1 MSLQTTQNTISR
13 LIKEIANLETQLAA
27 EIKKEVNKSRQLNQ
41 LDRSLTKNTSL
52 STLRSKQSQMI
63 RIQEEISRIAKKKAD
78 LSKKISDKKD
88 KLTRNQQQLDREQS
102 AELRRKEQ
110 SDKKRRQ
117 DELKHH
123 QKISNELRY
132 QKRISQ
138 EIIPVT
144 NDSVQKEYDFFIS
157 HASEDK
163 EDFVR
168 SLAKKLNEQGLRIW
182 YDEFELKVGDSLR
195 RSIDKGLRNSKYGI
209 VVLSA
214 SFFKKNWPQYE
225 LDGLV
230 TKEMNGVKV
239 ILPIWHKVSK
249 DEVMKYSPSL
259 ADKVALNSS
268 VLRIDEI
275 VAELKKLIE

>member
-1 MSLQTTQNTISR
+1 M
-13 LIKEIANLETQLAA
+13 K
-27 EIKKEVNKSRQLNQ
+27 
-41 LDRSLTKNTSL
+41 
-52 STLRSKQSQMI
+52 SKQSQII
-63 RIQEEISRIAKKKAD
+63 RIQEEISRIVKRKAD
-78 LSKKISDKKD
+78 ISKKISEKRE

-102 AELRRKEQ
+102 TEIKRKEQ
-110 SDKKRRQ
+110 AEKKRRQ

-123 QKISNELRY
+123 QKISNELRN
-132 QKRISQ
+132 QKRINQ
-138 EIIPVT
+138 ELNPVIS
-144 NDSVQKEYDFFIS
+144 DPVPKEYDFFIS

-168 SLAKKLNEQGLRIW
+168 SLAEKLKEQGLNIW

-195 RSIDKGLRNSKYGI
+195 RSIDRGLRNSRYGI
-209 VVLSA
+209 VILST

-230 TKEMNGVKV
+230 TREMNGVKV

-268 VLRIDEI
+268 VLSIDEI
-275 VAELKKLIE
+275 VAELKQLIE